1 MAFSLCLS
9 RKRSF
14 LAMGQTS
21 SGSVSFGPSSHGLD
35 VRLRWDK
42 RRQRSLALSHGL
54 DVRLRWDKRHQ
65 GPLALDPSDSWA

>member
-1 MAFSLCLS
+1 MPA
-9 RKRSF
+9 
-14 LAMGQTS
+14 S

-42 RRQRSLALSHGL
+42 RRQGSLASSRGL

-65 GPLALDPSDSWA
+65 GLLALAPHLMTGCALAMGQTPRAALFG